1 MPPVPAPSDRC
12 PCTSGDVF
20 GSCCGP
26 VLASGVAPTAV
37 RLMRSRFTAFA
48 LGDVAHLLRSWHP
61 STRPSD
67 LDLDED
73 VRWLRLDILDV
84 VAGGPF
90 DTEGVVEF
98 AAFYR
103 DGDGR
108 GTLRER
114 SRFVREDRTWL
125 YVDGDVKAANR

>member
-1 MPPVPAPSDRC
+1 MSPVPAPTDLC

-98 AAFYR
+98 AAYH
-103 DGDGR
+103 
-108 GTLRER
+108 R
-114 SRFVREDRTWL
+114 SRADRSDRGRLHEVSGFVREGDRWY
-125 YVDGDVKAANR
+125 YVDGTTAG